1 MFKKPRNFKEEEIF
15 DKFFCGKRFFS
26 FSIYCKTWIVP
37 KMVPETGLEP
47 VQEVIPRDFKSLAS
61 TNSATPAEIRLKME
75 APSGFE
81 PEMEILQT
89 SALPLG

>member
-1 MFKKPRNFKEEEIF
+1 M
-15 DKFFCGKRFFS
+15 
-26 FSIYCKTWIVP
+26 P

-47 VQEVIPRDFKSLAS
+47 VQDGIPRDFKALAS

>member
-1 MFKKPRNFKEEEIF
+1 
-15 DKFFCGKRFFS
+15 
-26 FSIYCKTWIVP
+26 
-37 KMVPETGLEP
+37 MVPETGLEP

-61 TNSATPAEIRLKME
+61 TNSATPAVMSLKME

>member
-1 MFKKPRNFKEEEIF
+1 M
-15 DKFFCGKRFFS
+15 
-26 FSIYCKTWIVP
+26 P